1 MILCISNVMLL
12 NQIIELRNN
21 IDLDYDIF
29 IFSDV
34 NRTMEISNIL
44 IVKLKI

>member
-1 MILCISNVMLL
+1 MILYISNGMLF

-29 IFSDV
+29 IFSDL
-34 NRTMEISNIL
+34 NRTMEILNIL
-44 IVKLKI
+44 IVN